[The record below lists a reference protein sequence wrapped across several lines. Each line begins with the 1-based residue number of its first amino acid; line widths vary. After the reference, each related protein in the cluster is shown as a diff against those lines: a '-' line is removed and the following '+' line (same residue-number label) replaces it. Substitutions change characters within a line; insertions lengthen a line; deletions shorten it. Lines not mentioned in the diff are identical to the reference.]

1 MASIIDDILKESAE
15 RVGGLREFTVFG
27 PSGEIPARA
36 NLTPELL
43 SAEGIVTV
51 RELSVKI
58 GSWRGSSLPVWRDYL
73 PKAKP
78 GEEESPSLSPV
89 ICIRIAWAKAAEV
102 ELGKVQ
108 EDGSVVY
115 ERLKDLDFLKLAA
128 VAGNLFMSMTDQV
141 MYLASGAKVETEL
154 EALEEAGED
163 STSTD

>member
-1 MASIIDDILKESAE
+1 MSIIDDILKESAE

-36 NLTPELL
+36 NFTPELL

-51 RELSVKI
+51 RELSGKI
-58 GSWRGSSLPVWRDYL
+58 GAWRGSSLPQWRDYL
-73 PKAKP
+73 PKKKAGEDEAP
-78 GEEESPSLSPV
+78 GLSPT
-89 ICIRIAWAKAAEV
+89 ICIRIAWAKAAET

-108 EDGSVVY
+108 EDGAVVY
-115 ERLKDLDFLKLAA
+115 EKLRDLDYLKLAA
-128 VAGNLFMSMTDQV
+128 VAGSLFMGLTDQV
-141 MYLASGAKVETEL
+141 MYLASGAKIEAEL